1 MKRLWLKIGEVS
13 VRIGVKPKELRYWER
28 VIPELRVRRS
38 KGNLRYYHVDD
49 LERLIKIRNW
59 LREGFTVADCRKI
72 LLTGKLTDQPNADRR
87 PSIEDISIQSA
98 SGDIIVSNK
107 HFDIT
112 EILLALK
119 SILARLN
126 KPVR

>member
-72 LLTGKLTDQPNADRR
+72 LLTGKLADQPNTDWC
-87 PSIEDISIQSA
+87 PSIEDISIQS
-98 SGDIIVSNK
+98 VSEDTTVLNK
-107 HFDIT
+107 HFDVT
-112 EILLALK
+112 EIVLALK
-119 SILARLN
+119 RILARLN
-126 KPVR
+126 KSVR